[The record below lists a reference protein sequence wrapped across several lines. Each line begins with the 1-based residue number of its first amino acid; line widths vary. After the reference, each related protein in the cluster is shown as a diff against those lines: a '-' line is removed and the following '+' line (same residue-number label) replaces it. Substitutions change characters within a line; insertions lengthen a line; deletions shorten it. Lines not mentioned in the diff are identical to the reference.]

1 MSNLRPCIVN
11 VDNKEVQAVFHMF
24 YTEYWDVPPSPM
36 IGGSPGGQMSMAMA
50 LVEYNDGTVGKVPAC
65 LIRFTDVKL
74 KVSTNSDSSRVAEI
88 RQAIKDNEGYCP
100 CEIHKT
106 PDTKCMC
113 KAFREQTTPG
123 LCHCGLYVKEV
134 VHG

>member
-1 MSNLRPCIVN
+1 MSN
-11 VDNKEVQAVFHMF
+11 
-24 YTEYWDVPPSPM
+24 
-36 IGGSPGGQMSMAMA
+36 
-50 LVEYNDGTVGKVPAC
+50 
-65 LIRFTDVKL
+65 L
-74 KVSTNSDSSRVAEI
+74 KVSTHSDFVKVAEI

-100 CEIHKT
+100 CEIHKI

-123 LCHCGLYVKEV
+123 PCHCGLYVKEV